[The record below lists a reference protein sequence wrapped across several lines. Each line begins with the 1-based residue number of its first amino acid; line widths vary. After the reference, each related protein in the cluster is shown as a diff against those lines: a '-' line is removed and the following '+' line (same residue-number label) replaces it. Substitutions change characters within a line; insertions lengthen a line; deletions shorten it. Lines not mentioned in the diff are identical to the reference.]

1 MLRARLEQDDRVE
14 ARAVAALFDAVVS
27 LLSGGAHRH

>member
-14 ARAVAALFDAVVS
+14 ARAVAALFDAVAS
-27 LLSGGAHRH
+27 LLSRGGQRH